1 MAINGVGPIIQHLR
15 RTMLRRDGAGMTDGQ
30 LLEEFVARRDEAAFE
45 ALVGRHGP
53 MVLGVCRRV
62 LRNSH
67 DAEDAFQ
74 ATFLVLAR
82 KAASVSPRE
91 MVGNWLYGVAHTT
104 AIRARAANAKRRARE
119 RQVTDMPE
127 PEAARKD
134 LRDDLHQCLDEEL
147 ARLPDKYRLPI
158 VLCDLEGRTRR
169 EVARQLKLPEG
180 TLSSRL
186 TTGRR
191 MLAKR
196 LTRRGLAVSG
206 GTFAMAAA
214 HEAASACVPVSLVKS
229 TAKAATL
236 VAANQTAIGLISVP
250 VAALTEGVL
259 KAMFLTKIK
268 AFVVVMLMVAA
279 LSGAARM
286 IYPTRAAEPAK
297 ARQANEGPKASKS
310 EEAGLQGTWK
320 AMSLE
325 VDGAQQGSD
334 ALLKKQPIA
343 AIQWTFTDNKIKIGA
358 GDKSIEADYTRDSS
372 KAPKRIDLTFHFQ
385 DDDVEEV
392 VTALG
397 IYSLDGDALKV
408 CFIIDPQLL
417 VRPLKFETK
426 NVEGTIYYTFRR
438 AGSPEKKADKEKPS
452 VAKPNAKPKTDK
464 ERLQGTWKIVRVQG
478 PWKFVSKAGDGEER
492 YGDLEI
498 VGEWTFKG
506 TTIKVQSQQKDMKT
520 GATTEYFRFRLDETT
535 NPKRIDFVGAE
546 ADDLFDTTEL
556 DKRLDDADE
565 RKEGVYSLDGDALI
579 IRIGG
584 QNGER
589 PATCE
594 SEQGS
599 KHRLIVLK
607 KESPENKFPDGRKHD
622 FGKVQRGALLKH
634 TFRIVNTSDVP
645 LQLTSVRVSS
655 GCMTGSVDKKVL
667 QPNERGIM
675 EITVDTRRFV
685 GPKIMGLLLET
696 KHRGITETFP
706 FSIKADSV
714 EGQQP

>member
-1 MAINGVGPIIQHLR
+1 MAVNGVGPIIQHLR

-62 LRNSH
+62 LRNPH

-82 KAASVSPRE
+82 KASSVSPRE

-104 AIRARAANAKRRARE
+104 AIRARAANAKRQARE

-134 LRDDLHQCLDEEL
+134 LRDDLHQRLDEEL

-186 TTGRR
+186 TTGRG

-206 GTFAMAAA
+206 GTFALAAA

-236 VAANQTAIGLISVP
+236 VAANQTATGLISVP

-259 KAMFLTKIK
+259 KTMFLTKIK
-268 AFVVVMLMVAA
+268 AFVVVMLMAAA
-279 LSGAARM
+279 LSGTARM

-297 ARQANEGPKASKS
+297 ARQANEGPKAPQS
-310 EEAGLQGTWK
+310 EEADLQGTWK
-320 AMSLE
+320 VVSLE
-325 VDGAQQGSD
+325 VDGAQQSSD
-334 ALLKKQPIA
+334 AFLKKQPIA
-343 AIQWTFTDNKIKIGA
+343 AVKWTFMGNSIKMKAGNK
-358 GDKSIEADYTRDSS
+358 SMEADYTHDPS
-372 KAPKRIDLTFHFQ
+372 KGPKKIDLTFHIE
-385 DDDVEEV
+385 DDDVEQL

-397 IYSLDGDALKV
+397 IYSLDGDTLKV

-426 NVEGTIYYTFRR
+426 NVQGTIYYTFRR
-438 AGSPEKKADKEKPS
+438 AGSPEKNPDREKQPA
-452 VAKPNAKPKTDK
+452 AKTDAKPKTDK
-464 ERLQGTWKIVRVQG
+464 ERLQGTWKIVSMVEG
-478 PWKFVSKAGDGEER
+478 KDSE
-492 YGDLEI
+492 EI
-498 VGEWTFKG
+498 VGEWTFKE
-506 TTIKVQSQQKDMKT
+506 TTIKVQSQSKDMKT
-520 GATTEYFRFRLDETT
+520 GATTSYLRFRLDETA
-535 NPKRIDFVGAE
+535 NPKRIDLVEAK
-546 ADDLFDTTEL
+546 ADDLFDTAEL
-556 DKRLDDADE
+556 DRRLDDADE
-565 RKEGVYSLDGDALI
+565 RREGIYSLDGDTLK

-584 QNGER
+584 KNGER
-589 PATCE
+589 PTTCE

-607 KESPENKFPDGRKHD
+607 KESPKDKFPDGRKHD
-622 FGKVQRGALLKH
+622 FGKVQHGALLKH

-645 LQLTSVRVSS
+645 LQITAVRSS
-655 GCMTGSVDKKVL
+655 CGCMTGSVDKKVL
-667 QPNERGIM
+667 QPNERGIV
-675 EITVDTRRFV
+675 EIAVDTRRFV

-696 KHRGITETFP
+696 KHRGITETFQ

-714 EGQQP
+714 EGQPE